1 MTKSNKKNTGTVV
14 LILILFVG
22 FLSSTGLS
30 LKMHKDLENQ
40 EKVNASVL
48 EELDV
53 SKEETDKLNEK
64 FDKLTKENEK
74 QKKVTEEKDKKIGEQ
89 ESKINTLIEESNK
102 KDSEISDLISKKEQE
117 KKEQEKLA
125 LVESEKEAITEQ
137 TSVKEEVSTETVEQE
152 VINEPEENSNTG
164 ETLTVEAT
172 AYSTNQPSMSN
183 LTYTE
188 INLDVNPNVI
198 AVDPN
203 FIELG
208 STVYI
213 EGYGTFVAG
222 DTGSDI
228 VGNRIDVHMTNLD
241 NAIAFGRK
249 TLEVTVTN

>member
-22 FLSSTGLS
+22 LLSSTGLS

-48 EELDV
+48 EELNL
-53 SKEETDKLNEK
+53 SKKETDKLNEE

-89 ESKINTLIEESNK
+89 ESKINTLIEESEQ
-102 KDSEISDLISKKEQE
+102 KDSEISDLMSKKEQE
-117 KKEQEKLA
+117 KKKQEELA
-125 LVESEKEAITEQ
+125 LIEPKEQSNIQPTG
-137 TSVKEEVSTETVEQE
+137 VKEDIATETKQE
-152 VINEPEENSNTG
+152 EPSNTEENSSTG

-172 AYSTNQPSMSN
+172 AYSTNQPSLSN
-183 LTYTE
+183 LTYTG
-188 INLDVNPNVI
+188 IDLNNNPDVI
-198 AVDPN
+198 AVDPS
-203 FIELG
+203 FIPLG

-241 NAIAFGRK
+241 SAMAFGRK

>member
-22 FLSSTGLS
+22 FISSTGLS

-48 EELDV
+48 EELNV

-137 TSVKEEVSTETVEQE
+137 TSVKEEVSTET
-152 VINEPEENSNTG
+152 EENSNTG

-188 INLDVNPNVI
+188 INLDVNPNVV

-203 FIELG
+203 FIKLG

-213 EGYGTFVAG
+213 EGYGTFIAG